1 MMIKY
6 DLADEKIPEMN
17 SNKMDKFCQNI
28 LDTVSDNPMLIEE
41 VNRLTG
47 LIDNHITDIT
57 STESTKMAS
66 LVENLKEAV
75 LNLHK

>member
-1 MMIKY
+1 
-6 DLADEKIPEMN
+6 
-17 SNKMDKFCQNI
+17 
-28 LDTVSDNPMLIEE
+28 MLIEE